1 MCFFLVPGGGA
12 EPPIPPFFVPPLD
25 KKQAYVYYNVDYIIG
40 GLGSAVTE
48 TLAENCPVPMVR
60 VGVRDSFG
68 RSGKVPELLTLYGLT
83 PEALCDAARR
93 AIAAKKTGKTERNGV

>member
-1 MCFFLVPGGGA
+1 M
-12 EPPIPPFFVPPLD
+12 
-25 KKQAYVYYNVDYIIG
+25 YYNVDYIIG